1 MKVFWLILIM
11 LKFTLLAIFLV
22 VSSLEPAN
30 SAVHS
35 TVDFLISTFFLVLL
49 IVPLFVCIKLK
60 KNFFVAIGTLL
71 FLNVIGSVILYF
83 LYKKEMGQI

>member
-1 MKVFWLILIM
+1 S
-11 LKFTLLAIFLV
+11 IFLV
-22 VSSLEPAN
+22 VSSLDPAS

-35 TVDFLISTFFLVLL
+35 IAGSFISVVFVLL
-49 IVPLFVCIKLK
+49 LVVPLFVCNKLQ